1 MSHGEQVN
9 ILLVDDQPGK
19 LMTYEVMLRELG
31 ENLLVASSAN
41 EALQTLL
48 RHDVAV
54 ILIDVC
60 MPELDGF
67 ALASMIREHPRFQ
80 KTAIIFISAI
90 QVAESDYLRGYDA
103 GAVDYVPVPVV
114 PQLLRAKVRVFAD
127 LYRKTKELEQLNI
140 ELEQRVA
147 ERTAAVEA
155 AAARLM
161 QSEQGRTL
169 ALAAGNMGA
178 WEWHAEDDSW
188 TWDEGHA
195 RIFGVAQPMGARVK
209 DARIAKFF
217 PEEDWRTL
225 QAARD
230 AATPQKNT
238 FHIELFIRRRSGE
251 LRSCLIAGAATFGSD
266 GKLARIDGVTI
277 DITDRKQA
285 ETMQVLLAR
294 EVDHRARNAL
304 AVVQAIIRL
313 ARADSQEAY
322 VAAVDGRVR
331 ALAHTHDLLS
341 KSRWQGADVRTLV
354 MDEMAPYAQ
363 SGRISTSG
371 PSTILPAE
379 KAQTVGLALHELA
392 TNAAKYGALSVAD
405 GRIAIAWRIEGSTL
419 HFLWEESGGPKVA
432 APQRSGFGT
441 KIIQAS
447 LNEQKGDSVRFAWDP
462 DGLKCAIEVQCGDG
476 VPKVK
481 RAPGQEIS
489 AAATTTNGSANRGSS
504 RALVIEDEALVGMF
518 TCDCL
523 EELGYEI
530 LGPFASMADAEEAIE
545 TEEFDLAVLDVNL
558 TGRPVYPLAERL
570 SQMNVPFVFVTGYG
584 RESIN
589 PKFSHAPVLQK
600 PFAKDALAAAMDRA
614 RTPGEDEVA
623 SASKKTA

>member
-127 LYRKTKELEQLNI
+127 LYRKTKQLEQLNI

-195 RIFGVAQPMGARVK
+195 RIFGMGRPNGTRVRDARVS
-209 DARIAKFF
+209 RFF

-225 QAARD
+225 RTARETV
-230 AATPQKNT
+230 TPAKNT

-251 LRSCLIAGAATFGSD
+251 LRSCLIAGGATFTQD
-266 GKLARIDGVTI
+266 GRLVRVDGVTI

-392 TNAAKYGALSVAD
+392 TNAAKYGALSCAD
-405 GRIAIAWRIEGSTL
+405 GRVAIAWRTEGSTL
-419 HFLWEESGGPKVA
+419 HFIWEESGGPPVETPARK
-432 APQRSGFGT
+432 GFGT

-447 LNEQKGDSVRFAWDP
+447 LNEQKGDSVTFEWNP
-462 DGLKCAIEVQCGDG
+462 QGLKCTIEVQCGDG

-481 RAPGQEIS
+481 RAPGQEAVAVS
-489 AAATTTNGSANRGSS
+489 TNGSANTGS
-504 RALVIEDEALVGMF
+504 RAIVIEDEALVGLF

-530 LGPFASMADAEEAIE
+530 LGPFANMADAEEAIE
-545 TEEFDLAVLDVNL
+545 TEDFDLAVLDVNL

-570 SQMNVPFVFVTGYG
+570 SQMNVPFIFVTGYG

-600 PFAKDALAAAMDRA
+600 PFAKDALAAAMERA
-614 RTPGEDEVA
+614 RTSGEDEPA
-623 SASKKTA
+623 ASKLTA

>member
-1 MSHGEQVN
+1 MGTGEQVN

-67 ALASMIREHPRFQ
+67 ALAQMIREHPRFQ

-127 LYRKTKELEQLNI
+127 LYRKTKELERLNA

-169 ALAAGNMGA
+169 ALAAGNMGS
-178 WEWHAEDDSW
+178 WEWHGDDTW

-195 RIFGVAQPMGARVK
+195 RIFGVAQPNAGERVGAL
-209 DARIAKFF
+209 RIAKFF
-217 PEEDWRTL
+217 PEEDWRRLTE
-225 QAARD
+225 ARD
-230 AATPQKNT
+230 GATPHKST
-238 FHIELFIRRRSGE
+238 FHLELFIRRRSGE
-251 LRSCLIAGAATFGSD
+251 LRSCLIAGAATFAPD
-266 GKLARIDGVTI
+266 GTLARIDGVTI

-392 TNAAKYGALSVAD
+392 TNAAKYGALSSAD
-405 GRIAIAWRIEGSTL
+405 GRVTVSWSIEGSTL
-419 HFLWEESGGPKVA
+419 HFTWEESGGPKVEP
-432 APQRSGFGT
+432 PQRSGFGT

-447 LNEQKGDSVRFAWDP
+447 LNEQKGDAVRFEWKP
-462 DGLKCAIEVQCGDG
+462 DGLKCTIRVECGDTVPKAQRASAPKVAANNG
-476 VPKVK
+476 VP
-481 RAPGQEIS
+481 
-489 AAATTTNGSANRGSS
+489 TTGFGPRV
-504 RALVIEDEALVGMF
+504 LVVEDEALVSMF

-523 EELGYEI
+523 EELGYQI
-530 LGPFASMADAEEAIE
+530 VGPFANIPEAEAAIAS
-545 TEEFDLAVLDVNL
+545 EEFDLAVLDVNL

-570 SQMNVPFVFVTGYG
+570 SAMDVPFVFVTGYG

-589 PKFSHAPVLQK
+589 PKFSRAPVLQK
-600 PFAKDALAAAMDRA
+600 PFAKDALAHAVLRA
-614 RTPGEDEVA
+614 QAETEDELVVQ
-623 SASKKTA
+623 KTA

>member
-1 MSHGEQVN
+1 MSASEKVN

-19 LMTYEVMLRELG
+19 LLTYEVMLRDLG

-41 EALQTLL
+41 EALQQLL

-60 MPELDGF
+60 MPDLDGF
-67 ALASMIREHPRFQ
+67 ALAAMIREHPRFQ
-80 KTAIIFISAI
+80 QTAIIFISAI
-90 QVAESDYLRGYDA
+90 QVAESDYLRGYNA

-127 LYRKTKELEQLNI
+127 LYRKTKELERLNA

-155 AAARLM
+155 AASRLM
-161 QSEQGRTL
+161 LSEQGRSL

-178 WEWHAEDDSW
+178 WEWRAADNSW
-188 TWDEGHA
+188 TWDSGHG
-195 RIFGVAQPMGARVK
+195 RIFGVAPPENPVLDARVS
-209 DARIAKFF
+209 RFF

-230 AATPQKNT
+230 GTSPQKST
-238 FHIELFIRRRSGE
+238 FHTELFIRRRSGE
-251 LRSCLIAGAATFGSD
+251 LRSCLIAGAATFGAD
-266 GKLARIDGVTI
+266 GQIIRVDGVTI

-363 SGRISTSG
+363 SGRIVTSG
-371 PSTILPAE
+371 PSAILPAE
-379 KAQTVGLALHELA
+379 KAQTVGLSLHELA
-392 TNAAKYGALSVAD
+392 TNAAKYGALSCAE
-405 GRIAIAWRIEGSTL
+405 GRVTIRWKIEGSTL
-419 HFLWEESGGPKVA
+419 HFFWEETGGPRVEPPA
-432 APQRSGFGT
+432 RSGFGT

-447 LNEQKGDSVRFAWDP
+447 LNEQKGDSVRFEWNP
-462 DGLKCAIEVQCGDG
+462 EGLKCNILVQCGET
-476 VPKVK
+476 VK
-481 RAPGQEIS
+481 APRS
-489 AAATTTNGSANRGSS
+489 AEPPAHAVNGSDKGAK
-504 RALVIEDEALVGMF
+504 RALVVEDEALVGMF

-523 EELGYEI
+523 EELGYAI
-530 LGPFASMADAEEAIE
+530 VGPYATMLEAEDAIGHEQ
-545 TEEFDLAVLDVNL
+545 FDFAVLDVNL

-570 SQMNVPFVFVTGYG
+570 STMNIPFVFVTGYG

-600 PFAKDALAAAMDRA
+600 PFARDALASAMESA
-614 RTPGEDEVA
+614 RERRVPV
-623 SASKKTA
+623 SKIA

>member
-127 LYRKTKELEQLNI
+127 LYRKTKQLEQLNM

-155 AAARLM
+155 TAARLM

-195 RIFGVAQPMGARVK
+195 RIFGMGRPNGTRVRDARVS
-209 DARIAKFF
+209 RFF

-225 QAARD
+225 RTARETV
-230 AATPQKNT
+230 TPAKNT

-251 LRSCLIAGAATFGSD
+251 LRSCLIAGGATFAPD
-266 GKLARIDGVTI
+266 GRLVRVDGVTI

-405 GRIAIAWRIEGSTL
+405 GRIAIAWRTEGSTL
-419 HFLWEESGGPKVA
+419 HFIWEESGGPLVETPARK
-432 APQRSGFGT
+432 GFGT

-447 LNEQKGDSVRFAWDP
+447 LNEQKGDSVTFEWNP
-462 DGLKCAIEVQCGDG
+462 QGLKCTIEVQCGDG

-481 RAPGQEIS
+481 RAPGQEAVAVS
-489 AAATTTNGSANRGSS
+489 ANGSANTGS

-530 LGPFASMADAEEAIE
+530 LGPYANMADAEEAIE
-545 TEEFDLAVLDVNL
+545 TEDFDLAVLDVNL

-570 SQMNVPFVFVTGYG
+570 SQMNVPFIFVTGYG

-600 PFAKDALAAAMDRA
+600 PFAKDALAAAMERA
-614 RTPGEDEVA
+614 RTSGDDEPA
-623 SASKKTA
+623 ASKLTA

>member
-1 MSHGEQVN
+1 MSAGEKVN

-41 EALQTLL
+41 EALQSLL

-60 MPELDGF
+60 MPDLDGF
-67 ALASMIREHPRFQ
+67 ALAAMIREHPRFQ

-127 LYRKTKELEQLNI
+127 LYRKTKQLERLNA

-147 ERTAAVEA
+147 ERTEAVES

-178 WEWHAEDDSW
+178 WEWHAADDSW

-195 RIFGVAQPMGARVK
+195 RIFGVAQPVGTRVK
-209 DARIAKFF
+209 DARVSRFF

-225 QAARD
+225 ETARV
-230 AATPQKNT
+230 AVTPQKST

-251 LRSCLIAGAATFGSD
+251 LRSCLIAGAATFGPD
-266 GKLARIDGVTI
+266 GKIARVDGVTI

-392 TNAAKYGALSVAD
+392 TNAAKYGALSCAD
-405 GRIAIAWRIEGSTL
+405 GRVAVGWSIDGSTL
-419 HFLWEESGGPKVA
+419 HFTWEESGGPHVEPPA
-432 APQRSGFGT
+432 RSGFGT

-447 LNEQKGDSVRFAWDP
+447 LNEQKGDSVRFEWDP
-462 DGLKCAIEVQCGDG
+462 LGLKCTIQVQCGDA
-476 VPKVK
+476 VAKLQ
-481 RAPGQEIS
+481 RAPGTEIS
-489 AAATTTNGSANRGSS
+489 ANDIVSLRS
-504 RALVIEDEALVGMF
+504 RALVVEDEALVGMF

-523 EELGYEI
+523 EELGYAI
-530 LGPFASMADAEEAIE
+530 VGPFATMLEAEDAAERED
-545 TEEFDLAVLDVNL
+545 FDCAVLDVNL
-558 TGRPVYPLAERL
+558 VGRPVYPLAERL
-570 SQMNVPFVFVTGYG
+570 SAMNIPFVFVTGYG

-589 PKFSHAPVLQK
+589 PKFSRAPVLQK
-600 PFAKDALAAAMDRA
+600 PFAKEALAAAMERA
-614 RTPGEDEVA
+614 RAPADEDVP
-623 SASKKTA
+623 ASKKTA